1 MKGETRKR
9 IATLDNR
16 INTTK
21 LVKLYILH
29 YLIYENN
36 EEYGLEI
43 VNYINKNF
51 AKVSNGLV
59 YPLPRD
65 MEENLY
71 LTAKWEDFDRKNKR
85 LYKITDEGIEH
96 YKRIK
101 ADYFDAIEYN
111 ISIYNNVLSQI
122 YNKNKHY

>member
-1 MKGETRKR
+1 MKGESRKR

-29 YLIYENN
+29 YLIYERK

-43 VNYINKNF
+43 VNYINSNF
-51 AKVSNGLV
+51 TKVSNGLV
-59 YPLPRD
+59 YPLLRD
-65 MEENLY
+65 LEENLY

-85 LYKITDEGIEH
+85 LYKITDEGIDH
-96 YKRIK
+96 YNRIK
-101 ADYFDAIEYN
+101 PDYLDAIDYN
-111 ISIYNNVLSQI
+111 ISIYNSIIEKI
-122 YNKNKHY
+122 YNKK

>member
-29 YLIYENN
+29 YLIYENS

-43 VNYINKNF
+43 VYYINKNF
-51 AKVSNGLV
+51 TKVSNGLV
-59 YPLPRD
+59 YPLLRD

-101 ADYFDAIEYN
+101 TDYFDAIEYN
-111 ISIYNNVLSQI
+111 ISIYNDVLNQI
-122 YNKNKHY
+122 YNKK

>member
-51 AKVSNGLV
+51 TKVSNGLV
-59 YPLPRD
+59 YPLLRD
-65 MEENLY
+65 LEENLY

-96 YKRIK
+96 YKKIK
-101 ADYFDAIEYN
+101 VDYFHAIEYN
-111 ISIYNNVLSQI
+111 ISIYNSVFNQI
-122 YNKNKHY
+122 YKKQ

>member
-1 MKGETRKR
+1 MKGENRKR

-29 YLIYENN
+29 YLIYEKK

-43 VNYINKNF
+43 VNYINENF
-51 AKVSNGLV
+51 TKVSNGLV
-59 YPLPRD
+59 YPLLRD

-96 YKRIK
+96 YNRIK
-101 ADYFDAIEYN
+101 PDYYEAIEYN
-111 ISIYNNVLSQI
+111 ISIYNNIINKI
-122 YNKNKHY
+122 YSKK

>member
-51 AKVSNGLV
+51 TKVSNGLV
-59 YPLPRD
+59 YPLLRD
-65 MEENLY
+65 LEENLY

-85 LYKITDEGIEH
+85 LYKVTDEGIEH
-96 YKRIK
+96 YKKIK
-101 ADYFDAIEYN
+101 ADYFNAIEYN

-122 YNKNKHY
+122 YNK

>member
-51 AKVSNGLV
+51 TKVSNG
-59 YPLPRD
+59 
-65 MEENLY
+65 
-71 LTAKWEDFDRKNKR
+71 RK
-85 LYKITDEGIEH
+85 
-96 YKRIK
+96 
-101 ADYFDAIEYN
+101 F
-111 ISIYNNVLSQI
+111 ISYS
-122 YNKNKHY
+122 

>member
-29 YLIYENN
+29 YLIYERK

-59 YPLPRD
+59 YPLLRD
-65 MEENLY
+65 LEENLY
-71 LTAKWEDFDRKNKR
+71 LTGKWEDFDRKNKR

-96 YKRIK
+96 YNRIK
-101 ADYFDAIEYN
+101 PDYLDAIEYN
-111 ISIYNNVLSQI
+111 ISVYESVINKIYS
-122 YNKNKHY
+122 KK

>member
-51 AKVSNGLV
+51 TKVSNGLV
-59 YPLPRD
+59 YPLLRD
-65 MEENLY
+65 LEENLY

-96 YKRIK
+96 YKKIK
-101 ADYFDAIEYN
+101 VDYFYAIEYN
-111 ISIYNNVLSQI
+111 ISIYNNVLNQI
-122 YNKNKHY
+122 YKKQ

>member
-1 MKGETRKR
+1 MKGENRKR
-9 IATLDNR
+9 LATLDNR

-29 YLIYENN
+29 YLIYEKQ

-43 VNYINKNF
+43 VNYINMNF
-51 AKVSNGLV
+51 TKVSNGLV
-59 YPLPRD
+59 YPLLRD

-85 LYKITDEGIEH
+85 LYKITDEGIMH
-96 YKRIK
+96 YNRIK
-101 ADYFDAIEYN
+101 PDYFEAIEYN
-111 ISIYNNVLSQI
+111 ISIYNSVINKI
-122 YNKNKHY
+122 YSKK

>member
-1 MKGETRKR
+1 MKGEDRKR

-21 LVKLYILH
+21 LVKLYVLH
-29 YLIYENN
+29 YLIYEKK

-43 VNYINKNF
+43 VKYINENF
-51 AKVSNGLV
+51 TKVSNGLV
-59 YPLPRD
+59 YPLLRD
-65 MEENLY
+65 LEENLY

-101 ADYFDAIEYN
+101 PDYFEAIEYN
-111 ISIYNNVLSQI
+111 ISIYNSVIDKI
-122 YNKNKHY
+122 YSKK

>member
-1 MKGETRKR
+1 MKGENRKR

-29 YLIYENN
+29 YLIYEKK

-43 VNYINKNF
+43 VNYINENF
-51 AKVSNGLV
+51 TKVSNGLV
-59 YPLPRD
+59 YPLLRD

-96 YKRIK
+96 YNRIK
-101 ADYFDAIEYN
+101 PDYYEAIEYN
-111 ISIYNNVLSQI
+111 ISIYNNIINKI
-122 YNKNKHY
+122 YSKR

>member
-1 MKGETRKR
+1 MKGEERKR

-29 YLIYENN
+29 YLIHERK
-36 EEYGLEI
+36 EKYGLEI
-43 VNYINKNF
+43 VKYISENF
-51 AKVSNGLV
+51 TKVSNGLV
-59 YPLPRD
+59 YPLLRD
-65 MEENLY
+65 MEENLL

-96 YKRIK
+96 YNNIK
-101 ADYFDAIEYN
+101 TDYLGAIKYN
-111 ISIYNNVLSQI
+111 ISIYNKVIDTI
-122 YNKNKHY
+122 Y

>member
-1 MKGETRKR
+1 MKGEERKR

-29 YLIYENN
+29 YLIHEKQ
-36 EEYGLEI
+36 EKYGLEI
-43 VNYINKNF
+43 VKYISENF
-51 AKVSNGLV
+51 TKVSNGLV
-59 YPLPRD
+59 YPLLRD
-65 MEENLY
+65 MEENLL

-96 YKRIK
+96 YNNIK
-101 ADYFDAIEYN
+101 TDYLGAIKYN
-111 ISIYNNVLSQI
+111 ISIYNKVIDTI
-122 YNKNKHY
+122 Y

>member
-1 MKGETRKR
+1 MKGENRKR

-29 YLIYENN
+29 YLIYEKK

-43 VNYINKNF
+43 VNYINENF
-51 AKVSNGLV
+51 TKVSNGLV
-59 YPLPRD
+59 YPLLRD

-85 LYKITDEGIEH
+85 LYKITDEGIAH
-96 YKRIK
+96 YNRIK
-101 ADYFDAIEYN
+101 PDYYEAIEYN
-111 ISIYNNVLSQI
+111 ISIYNNIINKI
-122 YNKNKHY
+122 YSKK

>member
-36 EEYGLEI
+36 EKYGLEI

-51 AKVSNGLV
+51 TKVSNGLV
-59 YPLPRD
+59 YPLLRD
-65 MEENLY
+65 LEENLY

-96 YKRIK
+96 YKKIK
-101 ADYFDAIEYN
+101 VDYFHAIEYN
-111 ISIYNNVLSQI
+111 ISIYNSVLNQI
-122 YNKNKHY
+122 YKKQ

>member
-51 AKVSNGLV
+51 TKVSNGLI
-59 YPLPRD
+59 YPLLRD
-65 MEENLY
+65 LEENLY

-96 YKRIK
+96 YKKIK
-101 ADYFDAIEYN
+101 ADYFNAIEYN

-122 YNKNKHY
+122 YNK

>member
-51 AKVSNGLV
+51 TKVSNGLV
-59 YPLPRD
+59 YPLLRD
-65 MEENLY
+65 LEENLY

-96 YKRIK
+96 YKKIK
-101 ADYFDAIEYN
+101 VDYFHAIEYN
-111 ISIYNNVLSQI
+111 ISIYNSVLNQI
-122 YNKNKHY
+122 YKKQ

>member
-51 AKVSNGLV
+51 TKVSNGLV
-59 YPLPRD
+59 YPLLRD
-65 MEENLY
+65 LEENLY

-96 YKRIK
+96 YKKIK
-101 ADYFDAIEYN
+101 VDYFHAIEYN

-122 YNKNKHY
+122 YKKQ

>member
-21 LVKLYILH
+21 LVKLYIFH
-29 YLIYENN
+29 YLIYENK

-51 AKVSNGLV
+51 TKVSNGLI
-59 YPLPRD
+59 YPLLRD
-65 MEENLY
+65 LEENLY

-101 ADYFDAIEYN
+101 IDYFDAIEYN
-111 ISIYNNVLSQI
+111 ISIYNNILSQI
-122 YNKNKHY
+122 YNK

>member
-21 LVKLYILH
+21 LVKLYIFH
-29 YLIYENN
+29 YLIYENK

-51 AKVSNGLV
+51 TKVSNGLI
-59 YPLPRD
+59 YPLLRD
-65 MEENLY
+65 LEENLY
-71 LTAKWEDFDRKNKR
+71 LTARWEDFDRKNKR

-101 ADYFDAIEYN
+101 IDYFDAIEYN

-122 YNKNKHY
+122 YNKR

>member
-1 MKGETRKR
+1 MKGEERKR

-29 YLIYENN
+29 YLIHERK
-36 EEYGLEI
+36 EKYGLEI
-43 VNYINKNF
+43 VKYISENF
-51 AKVSNGLV
+51 TKVSNGLV
-59 YPLPRD
+59 YPLLRD
-65 MEENLY
+65 MEENLL

-96 YKRIK
+96 YNNIK
-101 ADYFDAIEYN
+101 ADYLGAIKYN
-111 ISIYNNVLSQI
+111 ISIYNKIIDTI
-122 YNKNKHY
+122 Y

>member
-1 MKGETRKR
+1 MKGENRKR
-9 IATLDNR
+9 LATLDNR

-29 YLIYENN
+29 YLIYEKK
-36 EEYGLEI
+36 EEYGLEL
-43 VNYINKNF
+43 VNYINENF
-51 AKVSNGLV
+51 TKVSNGLV
-59 YPLPRD
+59 YPLLRD

-96 YKRIK
+96 YNRIK
-101 ADYFDAIEYN
+101 PDYFEAIEYN
-111 ISIYNNVLSQI
+111 ISIYNSVINKI
-122 YNKNKHY
+122 YSKK

>member
-1 MKGETRKR
+1 MKGESRKR

-29 YLIYENN
+29 YLIYEKK

-43 VNYINKNF
+43 VNYINNNF
-51 AKVSNGLV
+51 TKVSNGLV
-59 YPLPRD
+59 YPLLRD
-65 MEENLY
+65 LEENLF
-71 LTAKWEDFDRKNKR
+71 LIGKWEDFDKKNKR

-96 YKRIK
+96 YNRIK
-101 ADYFDAIEYN
+101 PDYFGAIEYN
-111 ISIYNNVLSQI
+111 ISIYENVINKI
-122 YNKNKHY
+122 YSKK

>member
-21 LVKLYILH
+21 LVKLYIFH
-29 YLIYENN
+29 YLIYENK

-51 AKVSNGLV
+51 TKVSNGLI
-59 YPLPRD
+59 YPLLRD
-65 MEENLY
+65 LEENLY

-101 ADYFDAIEYN
+101 IDYFDAIEYN

-122 YNKNKHY
+122 YNK

>member
-59 YPLPRD
+59 YPLLRD

-101 ADYFDAIEYN
+101 SDYFDAIEYN

-122 YNKNKHY
+122 YNKK

>member
-59 YPLPRD
+59 YPLLRD

-101 ADYFDAIEYN
+101 SDYFDAIEYN

-122 YNKNKHY
+122 YNKR